1 MKNHATPHIDKLVI
15 IGVGLIGGSFA
26 LALRQA
32 GVVQHITGI
41 GRNLENMQR
50 ALEQGVIDEIADNY
64 AAALIDADLL
74 FLAMPVGQTE
84 LIMAQIA
91 PHLEPDTIIT
101 DAGSTKQD
109 VIISALKH
117 LPPPVMT
124 VPSGSKSDAE

>member
-91 PHLEPDTIIT
+91 PH
-101 DAGSTKQD
+101 
-109 VIISALKH
+109 
-117 LPPPVMT
+117 
-124 VPSGSKSDAE
+124 